1 MSKRDK
7 RDYFNS
13 ATEDAIIAYNN
24 TDDYVRKS
32 IIYEKYIHYSF
43 FKLTQNIIHTF
54 KFYNTDVDDLEHLQH
69 ELIVFLL
76 SKIHLYD
83 HKKNIQDRL
92 NKIINKIFLE
102 EYNGDF
108 ISYIGGNNKVTQK
121 QINYFIEKLDVSSEC
136 MGELQK
142 LTPPKAYSYFGT
154 MVKRW
159 LILYNKKNYNN
170 KLNFDDV
177 DNINEE
183 EHSSQYY
190 EIEEN
195 SEHKQEQSDLSIFI
209 DRYVEFM
216 SVNIYKIFSRDNDAQ
231 IADALLEL
239 FRKRDSIDL
248 SNKKALYIY
257 LREMLPTPIEEKEF
271 NLGQEN
277 DNKKYKNLIEKN
289 YIIEKNIISEK
300 NIIYKI
306 LFTHDHVSDI

>member
-1 MSKRDK
+1 MNKREK

-13 ATEDAIIAYNN
+13 STEDAIIAYNN
-24 TDDYVRKS
+24 TDDYVKKS

-92 NKIINKIFLE
+92 NKIINKTFLE
-102 EYNGDF
+102 EYDGDF
-108 ISYIGGNNKVTQK
+108 ISYIGDNKVTQ
-121 QINYFIEKLDVSSEC
+121 QEIDYFIEKLDVSSEC
-136 MGELQK
+136 MEELQK

-177 DNINEE
+177 DEINEE
-183 EHSSQYY
+183 EYSSQCY
-190 EIEEN
+190 EIEEDDKC
-195 SEHKQEQSDLSIFI
+195 KQEQSDLSVFM
-209 DRYVEFM
+209 DKYVEFINN
-216 SVNIYKIFSRDNDAQ
+216 NIYKIFPKDNDAQ
-231 IADALLEL
+231 IADAILEL
-239 FRKRDSIDL
+239 FRKRKIIEL
-248 SNKKALYIY
+248 SNKKAIYLY
-257 LREMLPTPIEEKEF
+257 LREIIDEKTPKITKITQKLHRIF
-271 NLGQEN
+271 KNNYNFYLDN
-277 DNKKYKNLIEKN
+277 DYISFKY
-289 YIIEKNIISEK
+289 
-300 NIIYKI
+300 
-306 LFTHDHVSDI
+306 